1 MADAEPWKTVTIP
14 PIVQELVT
22 SVQEPP
28 SRYVIPE
35 QNRAALAGSEM
46 LDPIPIIDLSRLSSN
61 ADEVSKLR
69 SALENW
75 GLFLAVGHGM
85 EPGFLG
91 EVMKVT
97 RDFFKLPL
105 EEKQK
110 YSNLVNGNEV
120 RIEGY
125 GNDMVVS
132 EKQILDWCD
141 RLYIIVEPESR
152 RINSLWPTQPPSFRC
167 RNIANLFL
175 ENLAKL
181 LNLREDYFVD
191 MFDEDSLTYAR
202 FNYYPHCP
210 KPDHVLGMKPHT
222 DASVITIVFIDDNV
236 SGLQLQNNGVWYDVP
251 IVPNT
256 LLVNVGD
263 VMEIMSNGF
272 FKSPVHRVVTNAE
285 KERLSLVMFYTMG
298 PEREIEPLS
307 ELVDEKT
314 PVRYRKIKTND
325 YIATLFETF
334 ARGTLA
340 IDAVKI

>member
-152 RINSLWPTQPPSFRC
+152 RINSLWPTQPPSFRF
-167 RNIANLFL
+167 FL

-251 IVPNT
+251 IVPNA